1 MIAFS
6 ARDWAAVALFLAGA
20 LVLFV
25 TAVVISNLFRVVTS
39 LKDLVDG
46 ITSETVPLIG
56 EVGNTVRGV
65 NKELERVDSIVG
77 SVQRVAT
84 NVEVISDTVQ
94 AAVTNPLVKMLAF
107 FAGMKRAS
115 KKMKEEKECGGS
127 SGVSSGSGS
136 VPSWVLRSCAGPTGR
151 RRSTRHPTSRARLVG
166 RSQGS
171 RTGCARPSRWVSKRW
186 RRPRPR
192 SEPTSGSRRSK
203 ARRIW
208 PLGPVGYAA

>member
-6 ARDWAAVALFLAGA
+6 ARDWAATALFLTGA

-25 TAVVISNLFRVVTS
+25 VAVVISNLFRVVTS

-46 ITSETVPLIG
+46 ITSESVPLIG

-107 FAGMKRAS
+107 FAGMCSAS
-115 KKMKEEKECGGS
+115 
-127 SGVSSGSGS
+127 
-136 VPSWVLRSCAGPTGR
+136 R
-151 RRSTRHPTSRARLVG
+151 RTSR
-166 RSQGS
+166 
-171 RTGCARPSRWVSKRW
+171 
-186 RRPRPR
+186 
-192 SEPTSGSRRSK
+192 
-203 ARRIW
+203 
-208 PLGPVGYAA
+208 